1 MLLPV
6 RVIRGAVRTGGR
18 SGQLH
23 PGLWPWPHVSD
34 GAGPRAM
41 SKHTVAATAMPGAPS
56 QPRQVAREEDATQEE
71 AEVTWCREGTGPE
84 AGMRGPKLTP
94 QESPLRGSDLPGARG
109 PTSQPLDEAVVT
121 QVEPAPLG
129 RKCGGST

>member
-6 RVIRGAVRTGGR
+6 RVIRGAVQMGGR

-41 SKHTVAATAMPGAPS
+41 SKHTVAATATPGTPS

-71 AEVTWCREGTGPE
+71 AEATGSHHRWCRGGL
-84 AGMRGPKLTP
+84 GQRQGCVVR
-94 QESPLRGSDLPGARG
+94 SSLPRN
-109 PTSQPLDEAVVT
+109 P
-121 QVEPAPLG
+121 
-129 RKCGGST
+129 R